1 MPMSRKTF
9 TKEQLL
15 SFPKSY
21 SEAKKAGETYYQNTC
36 KVHPDVP
43 KYTANKTCMGCLREK
58 MKHYNEK
65 RAEKMKS
72 DPNLRRKRRDR
83 DLRRTYGISVEIFD
97 EILRLQGNCCAI
109 CKSKE
114 TASKRVERFF
124 VDHNHL
130 TGKVRGILCHKCNTA
145 IGLLNCDEGT
155 DLLDSAYKYIKLFQ

>member
-1 MPMSRKTF
+1 M
-9 TKEQLL
+9 
-15 SFPKSY
+15 
-21 SEAKKAGETYYQNTC
+21 
-36 KVHPDVP
+36 
-43 KYTANKTCMGCLREK
+43 
-58 MKHYNEK
+58 
-65 RAEKMKS
+65 
-72 DPNLRRKRRDR
+72 
-83 DLRRTYGISVEIFD
+83 FD

-155 DLLDSAYKYIKLFQ
+155 DLLDSASKYIKLFQ